1 MAIITIARDAFSGA
15 KDLADYLSRA
25 PGYKLVTRADVIAA
39 LPEYGISEERLDRAL
54 YKQLGIMPKMD
65 LEWMHYLVCARAV
78 LSREI
83 DQGNL
88 VYLGNDGG
96 ALLHGFPALLRLYV
110 IGDMD
115 HRVDVFMKRINY
127 GVSWKEAEK
136 FIKRMDAKRARWGK
150 TLYKDGHFNLSDFD
164 LVIDPRRMDIADAY
178 SLIWTT
184 VENLDYLP
192 TPTSLETTECMSV
205 AAELRAR
212 IALAADVAD
221 DKIEV
226 TVHDGE
232 IKITGSVRSPD
243 EIGAIKKL
251 LDTQPCS
258 ATLSLQH

>member
-1 MAIITIARDAFSGA
+1 MATSW
-15 KDLADYLSRA
+15 S
-25 PGYKLVTRADVIAA
+25 PRADIIAA

-54 YKQLGIMPKMD
+54 YKQLGVMPKMD
-65 LEWMHYLVCARAV
+65 LEWTHYLVCARAV

-83 DQGNL
+83 DEGNL

-96 ALLHGFPALLRLYV
+96 ALLDGFPTVLRLYV

-115 HRVDVFMKRINY
+115 HRVDVFLNRTNY
-127 GVSWKEAEK
+127 GTSRKEAER

-150 TLYKDGHFNLSDFD
+150 TLYNDGHFNLSDFD
-164 LVIDPRRMDIADAY
+164 LVIDPGRMSVADAY
-178 SLIWTT
+178 SLICTT

-192 TPTSLETTECMSV
+192 TPTSLETTEYMSV

-212 IALAADVAD
+212 IAVAADIVD

-232 IKITGSVRSPD
+232 IKITGSVGSAD
-243 EIGAIKKL
+243 EIGAIKAL
-251 LDTQPCS
+251 LDTQP
-258 ATLSLQH
+258 